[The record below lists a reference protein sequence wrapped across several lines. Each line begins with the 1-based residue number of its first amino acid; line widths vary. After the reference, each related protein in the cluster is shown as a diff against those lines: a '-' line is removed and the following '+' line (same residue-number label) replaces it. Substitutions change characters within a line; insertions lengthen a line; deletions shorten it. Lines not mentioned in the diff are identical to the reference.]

1 MIKNLKVQH
10 HLCYVRISK
19 CLDVLGFCSSKK
31 GLLNMKNVNLLD
43 EDEYDVVDIVLAEL
57 DFIVSKIKNCVFEAG
72 GLEVVVVS

>member
-1 MIKNLKVQH
+1 
-10 HLCYVRISK
+10 
-19 CLDVLGFCSSKK
+19 
-31 GLLNMKNVNLLD
+31 MKNVNLLD